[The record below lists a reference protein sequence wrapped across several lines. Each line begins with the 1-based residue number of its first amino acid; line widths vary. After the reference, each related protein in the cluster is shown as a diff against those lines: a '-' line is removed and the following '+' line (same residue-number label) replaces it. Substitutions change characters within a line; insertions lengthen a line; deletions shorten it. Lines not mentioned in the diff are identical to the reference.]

1 MSNKPHSLP
10 RWLRFFVY
18 ATLTVVVLGLLG
30 TYALPS
36 LLRPWL
42 ETQAS
47 TALKRQVAIG
57 GLEMNFYSFRLSL
70 NDVSVKDQYGIFVE
84 FKQLTVD
91 AEIASIFKMAPVLRE
106 VTLDQARV
114 NLLRLTQ
121 DEYNFSDLI
130 KPKDD
135 KDTPLPS
142 FSINN
147 IRLKNSQIRLDDR
160 VVGKSQMLDQLNIA
174 LPFVSNFA
182 TRIDEYIQPVFEG
195 RLNGRQFALQVK
207 SKPFKDS
214 LETALTLNMEGQNL
228 TEILAYVPL
237 PEGLTVP
244 SAVLS
249 ANVDLIFQQQAKRAD
264 ILINGKLALTDF
276 ALNQQNAPI
285 LGLKQMTV
293 ELKNMKPLL
302 DEYKLGLIS
311 VKGLDVAVVRDAAG
325 GINWQKLQGELAT
338 KPATSTVSTAKPE
351 SAAPN
356 ASDPLIEVAE
366 FQMSESQISFH
377 DQAVRPAVKTALQ
390 AMNLNLKNISNK
402 PDSRFPLLF
411 QAQIETGGA
420 AKEIAEGVTAPTLN
434 FDLTI
439 APKPF
444 SLAGHVSASGI
455 EVEKFAPYYRAF
467 LPANLVAKAGV
478 AGDVKF
484 DAESMRYSLDKATLA
499 IEKLALTLPK
509 QKKPSLQIK
518 QFDLTDVALD
528 SSDRLLKL
536 GKLESTG
543 GDLQLQLLKDGELN
557 LMQALAPST
566 GKPETKKAKKQR
578 APAWRV
584 QLGKGHLAGWQVQ
597 VRDESVEKSKPFI
610 FKGIDLQLKNVDTKA
625 GVTAQLA
632 LKAAGARGAKINLT
646 GPWVPQPFSGKFKI
660 DLNQLDA
667 VAGQPYFSKYLN
679 ISLASGFLH
688 AKGELQLATQ
698 PGFSGSYKG
707 SIRSTNFYAL
717 DKNTGADFLKWSSLS
732 FGGINTQF
740 KPLKVEIG
748 EIAMTDFF
756 SRLILSADG
765 RLNLQ
770 DVMVQNGE
778 SVSVTTARPA
788 PEKSLSSVKPA
799 NSASSANPTTPTTP
813 TNPTIPVTPVSS
825 AEGGG
830 EGNPTPIS
838 IGKIT
843 LTGGNITYS
852 DLFIKPNFTAN
863 LTDMAGVIGGVSSM
877 NDTRATVDLRGS
889 VDRIAPVEIK
899 GSVNPLAKVIFIDL
913 KGGVK
918 GYELTNASAYA
929 IKYAGY
935 GIQKGKLS
943 MDVSYLIE
951 NNQLKASNQLFL
963 DQLTL
968 GEAVESPTATKLPV
982 RFALSLLKDRNG
994 QIKLN
999 LPIEGSLDD
1008 PQFSIGGIIFQ
1019 VIGNIL
1025 QKVVT
1030 SPFSALAS
1038 LFGDG
1043 PTLSRIEYP
1052 AGRVVLDDQAKVAI
1066 KNLAQALADRP
1077 SITLEIAGWAS
1088 LNGDAEGLRQQMLNS
1103 KMLAVKAA
1111 GLGEKA
1117 ESVNSEA
1124 EVALTEKEIP
1134 ELMAQV
1140 YKKESFPK
1148 PKNVVGLSKTLPVS
1162 EMQKLILANMLI
1174 NDESLKALAMQRA
1187 QSVKNALKD
1196 AGVDDA
1202 RMFITQAK
1210 INPTNADTQ
1219 DDKGSLSRV
1228 QFTLK

>member
-1 MSNKPHSLP
+1 M
-10 RWLRFFVY
+10 
-18 ATLTVVVLGLLG
+18 
-30 TYALPS
+30 
-36 LLRPWL
+36 
-42 ETQAS
+42 
-47 TALKRQVAIG
+47 
-57 GLEMNFYSFRLSL
+57 
-70 NDVSVKDQYGIFVE
+70 
-84 FKQLTVD
+84 
-91 AEIASIFKMAPVLRE
+91 
-106 VTLDQARV
+106 
-114 NLLRLTQ
+114 
-121 DEYNFSDLI
+121 
-130 KPKDD
+130 
-135 KDTPLPS
+135 
-142 FSINN
+142 
-147 IRLKNSQIRLDDR
+147 
-160 VVGKSQMLDQLNIA
+160 
-174 LPFVSNFA
+174 
-182 TRIDEYIQPVFEG
+182 
-195 RLNGRQFALQVK
+195 
-207 SKPFKDS
+207 
-214 LETALTLNMEGQNL
+214 
-228 TEILAYVPL
+228 
-237 PEGLTVP
+237 
-244 SAVLS
+244 
-249 ANVDLIFQQQAKRAD
+249 
-264 ILINGKLALTDF
+264 
-276 ALNQQNAPI
+276 
-285 LGLKQMTV
+285 
-293 ELKNMKPLL
+293 
-302 DEYKLGLIS
+302 
-311 VKGLDVAVVRDAAG
+311 
-325 GINWQKLQGELAT
+325 
-338 KPATSTVSTAKPE
+338 
-351 SAAPN
+351 
-356 ASDPLIEVAE
+356 
-366 FQMSESQISFH
+366 
-377 DQAVRPAVKTALQ
+377 
-390 AMNLNLKNISNK
+390 
-402 PDSRFPLLF
+402 
-411 QAQIETGGA
+411 
-420 AKEIAEGVTAPTLN
+420 
-434 FDLTI
+434 
-439 APKPF
+439 
-444 SLAGHVSASGI
+444 
-455 EVEKFAPYYRAF
+455 
-467 LPANLVAKAGV
+467 
-478 AGDVKF
+478 
-484 DAESMRYSLDKATLA
+484 
-499 IEKLALTLPK
+499 
-509 QKKPSLQIK
+509 
-518 QFDLTDVALD
+518 
-528 SSDRLLKL
+528 
-536 GKLESTG
+536 
-543 GDLQLQLLKDGELN
+543 
-557 LMQALAPST
+557 
-566 GKPETKKAKKQR
+566 
-578 APAWRV
+578 
-584 QLGKGHLAGWQVQ
+584 
-597 VRDESVEKSKPFI
+597 
-610 FKGIDLQLKNVDTKA
+610 
-625 GVTAQLA
+625 
-632 LKAAGARGAKINLT
+632 
-646 GPWVPQPFSGKFKI
+646 
-660 DLNQLDA
+660 
-667 VAGQPYFSKYLN
+667 
-679 ISLASGFLH
+679 
-688 AKGELQLATQ
+688 
-698 PGFSGSYKG
+698 
-707 SIRSTNFYAL
+707 
-717 DKNTGADFLKWSSLS
+717 
-732 FGGINTQF
+732 
-740 KPLKVEIG
+740 
-748 EIAMTDFF
+748 
-756 SRLILSADG
+756 
-765 RLNLQ
+765 
-770 DVMVQNGE
+770 
-778 SVSVTTARPA
+778 
-788 PEKSLSSVKPA
+788 
-799 NSASSANPTTPTTP
+799 
-813 TNPTIPVTPVSS
+813 
-825 AEGGG
+825 
-830 EGNPTPIS
+830 
-838 IGKIT
+838 
-843 LTGGNITYS
+843 
-852 DLFIKPNFTAN
+852 
-863 LTDMAGVIGGVSSM
+863 IGGVSSM

>member
-1 MSNKPHSLP
+1 MS
-10 RWLRFFVY
+10 
-18 ATLTVVVLGLLG
+18 G
-30 TYALPS
+30 
-36 LLRPWL
+36 
-42 ETQAS
+42 
-47 TALKRQVAIG
+47 
-57 GLEMNFYSFRLSL
+57 
-70 NDVSVKDQYGIFVE
+70 
-84 FKQLTVD
+84 
-91 AEIASIFKMAPVLRE
+91 PV
-106 VTLDQARV
+106 
-114 NLLRLTQ
+114 
-121 DEYNFSDLI
+121 
-130 KPKDD
+130 
-135 KDTPLPS
+135 
-142 FSINN
+142 
-147 IRLKNSQIRLDDR
+147 
-160 VVGKSQMLDQLNIA
+160 
-174 LPFVSNFA
+174 
-182 TRIDEYIQPVFEG
+182 
-195 RLNGRQFALQVK
+195 
-207 SKPFKDS
+207 
-214 LETALTLNMEGQNL
+214 
-228 TEILAYVPL
+228 
-237 PEGLTVP
+237 
-244 SAVLS
+244 
-249 ANVDLIFQQQAKRAD
+249 
-264 ILINGKLALTDF
+264 
-276 ALNQQNAPI
+276 
-285 LGLKQMTV
+285 
-293 ELKNMKPLL
+293 
-302 DEYKLGLIS
+302 
-311 VKGLDVAVVRDAAG
+311 
-325 GINWQKLQGELAT
+325 
-338 KPATSTVSTAKPE
+338 
-351 SAAPN
+351 
-356 ASDPLIEVAE
+356 
-366 FQMSESQISFH
+366 
-377 DQAVRPAVKTALQ
+377 
-390 AMNLNLKNISNK
+390 
-402 PDSRFPLLF
+402 
-411 QAQIETGGA
+411 
-420 AKEIAEGVTAPTLN
+420 
-434 FDLTI
+434 
-439 APKPF
+439 
-444 SLAGHVSASGI
+444 
-455 EVEKFAPYYRAF
+455 
-467 LPANLVAKAGV
+467 
-478 AGDVKF
+478 
-484 DAESMRYSLDKATLA
+484 
-499 IEKLALTLPK
+499 
-509 QKKPSLQIK
+509 
-518 QFDLTDVALD
+518 
-528 SSDRLLKL
+528 
-536 GKLESTG
+536 G
-543 GDLQLQLLKDGELN
+543 GD
-557 LMQALAPST
+557 A
-566 GKPETKKAKKQR
+566 
-578 APAWRV
+578 
-584 QLGKGHLAGWQVQ
+584 
-597 VRDESVEKSKPFI
+597 
-610 FKGIDLQLKNVDTKA
+610 
-625 GVTAQLA
+625 
-632 LKAAGARGAKINLT
+632 
-646 GPWVPQPFSGKFKI
+646 
-660 DLNQLDA
+660 
-667 VAGQPYFSKYLN
+667 
-679 ISLASGFLH
+679 
-688 AKGELQLATQ
+688 
-698 PGFSGSYKG
+698 
-707 SIRSTNFYAL
+707 
-717 DKNTGADFLKWSSLS
+717 
-732 FGGINTQF
+732 
-740 KPLKVEIG
+740 
-748 EIAMTDFF
+748 
-756 SRLILSADG
+756 
-765 RLNLQ
+765 
-770 DVMVQNGE
+770 
-778 SVSVTTARPA
+778 
-788 PEKSLSSVKPA
+788 
-799 NSASSANPTTPTTP
+799 
-813 TNPTIPVTPVSS
+813 
-825 AEGGG
+825 
-830 EGNPTPIS
+830 GNPTPIS